1 MDFWVGELVVVV
13 QLVLAGF
20 VMWGGWLCLSTWLR
34 GDAPEPGA
42 AASMPKPQ
50 TFERAA
56 TLVLLALLCSTYAG
70 LL

>member
-1 MDFWVGELVVVV
+1 MDFWVGGLVVVV

-34 GDAPEPGA
+34 GDALEAGA

-50 TFERAA
+50 TFERVA